1 MQLVLASIVF
11 FFVGSV
17 VSALAENF
25 TMMLVGRSIQ
35 GIGGG
40 GIMSLGEIL
49 VTDLVPLAVRGGMHT
64 SHVSFLSLIL
74 TVISLVR
81 VSWFHVGDR

>member
-1 MQLVLASIVF
+1 MLASIVF

-64 SHVSFLSLIL
+64 RSRSFLEAIL
-74 TVISLVR
+74 TV
-81 VSWFHVGDR
+81 